1 MIQINKNTNKKPLAI
16 IITAAVLLILTV
28 SLIVMD
34 VLLRG
39 GVFTPE
45 QKPADTKP
53 VEMID
58 GEYLHNGTATY
69 VYPIVT
75 SDKIQS
81 MSVECDNGYFAAK
94 RPGKQSGIFVYY
106 YRDETGT
113 ERSYIPPISYNET
126 GFDFTSLYA
135 LADDGIRTHKLT
147 YVLSVLGS
155 LQFNERIALV
165 ADDRG
170 HYSEQLEAYGLNAED
185 RETMSFTYLDENGK
199 EISRTIHIG
208 NRIVS
213 GVGYYIQVE
222 GRDGYVYVV
231 TGAENLKYALEGF
244 NAFINPRLIM
254 AGNPKLDTTAE
265 PLLTSGYKQW
275 KNVVYDGKDEWGN
288 LKPTPDRV
296 AKGSTLVFTADVLT
310 SIYNGNASEVIKHG
324 DGYIH
329 SGYSAMSI
337 DLEAFSERDIYKR
350 FINTLVGRE
359 IGSYLGNE
367 LQATM
372 VYNNN
377 SAELKDGS
385 ATYTYTIFAIDSV
398 ITDTDERTSGA
409 VGDADLIKVYY
420 SPRRDGKSI
429 FTDLVHAVIDLNDER
444 IPENVRNYLRSAEIG
459 ELPERQ
465 VFDFTYTESNS
476 NVSTSKYVITDIT
489 LINEIIDDKLVMTEK
504 INENSIVSFNYQVI
518 SDGDVVDEGTQTV
531 PLYEINDES
540 DEYLRG
546 MKEAL
551 IGRTLEVDVNLSVY
565 ELKECNQFFMNFATY
580 SIRSLDYYVVRELIA
595 AYKFVNPSDRDVF
608 YGEAV
613 HENMLPAGHKYK
625 NYAIDWQSSDYVA
638 KVLGGLQLGGSSNVF
653 EGLVGNKVVDVGITP
668 TKMKKYGLYAYT
680 IYFELPRDLVELD
693 EGEYMWLDTVGTTLY
708 ISERNAD
715 GKRYVASDMYDI
727 IVEMDADTLY
737 WIEEDFLD
745 FWARRD
751 LVMIKHTKLDK
762 LSATVNLKNFRGK
775 YDFTVRHPDAWITQD
790 GLTFVDPGDDVQ
802 NKEKYNALSVSAS
815 ISGDYTESLLSKCIE
830 KFGVSSLELATVYNI
845 AGGVTSGNH
854 LVDGYDTLGDSAFKY
869 FLSVLYSTGY
879 VGHVS
884 EADKAAALLRDPVLT
899 LTFEVGESSGYE
911 YGYDFYYTDDGRVAV
926 SLYRLDTSNGA
937 HIGESCD
944 FYISNFAF
952 KKIIYALSDLTN
964 GVVIQ
969 LEDGFRD

>member
-1 MIQINKNTNKKPLAI
+1 MIQINKNTNKKPLAVM
-16 IITAAVLLILTV
+16 ITAAVLLLLTV
-28 SLIVMD
+28 ALIVMD

-39 GVFTPE
+39 GAFTPE
-45 QKPADTKP
+45 KAPEEIKPI
-53 VEMID
+53 EIIE
-58 GEYLHNGTATY
+58 GEYLHNGVSPY
-69 VYPIVT
+69 VYPVVT
-75 SDKIQS
+75 AAKIQS
-81 MSVECDNGYFAAK
+81 FAVECDNGYFAAK

-106 YRDETGT
+106 YKDEEGA

-135 LADDGIRTHKLT
+135 ISDDGINTHKLT

-170 HYSEQLEAYGLNAED
+170 HYTDQLAAYGLNEEN
-185 RETMSFTYLDENGK
+185 RETMSFSYLDENDK
-199 EISRTIHIG
+199 EVSRTIHIG
-208 NRIVS
+208 NRIAS
-213 GVGYYIQVE
+213 GIGYYIQVE
-222 GRDGYVYVV
+222 GRDGYVYAV

-265 PLLTSGYKQW
+265 PILTPGYKQW

-296 AKGSTLVFTADVLT
+296 VKGSTLVFTADVLT
-310 SIYNGNASEVIKHG
+310 SIYNGNTSEVVKHG

-337 DLEAFSERDIYKR
+337 DLESFADREIYKR
-350 FINTLVGRE
+350 FINTLVGRA
-359 IGSYLGNE
+359 IGSYEGDE
-367 LQATM
+367 LLATI

-377 SAELKDGS
+377 TAVLTEGAGK
-385 ATYTYTIFAIDSV
+385 YTYEIYEIDSI
-398 ITDTDERTSGA
+398 ITDTDERTSGF
-409 VGDADLIKVYY
+409 VGDADLVKVLY
-420 SPRRDGKSI
+420 SPKYDGEYV
-429 FTDLVHAVIDLNDER
+429 FTDLVHAVIDLTDER
-444 IPENVRNYLRSAEIG
+444 IPESVRDYLRNSQVG
-459 ELPERQ
+459 RLPEAQ
-465 VFDFTYTESNS
+465 IFDFTYTADNS
-476 NVSTSKYVITDIT
+476 NVSTSRYVITDIT
-489 LINEIIDDKLVMTEK
+489 LINEIIDEKLVMTEK
-504 INENSIVSFNYQVI
+504 INENSIVSFNYQII
-518 SDGDVVDEGTQTV
+518 SDGDVIDEGTQTV
-531 PLYEINDES
+531 PLYEIDDKS
-540 DEYLRG
+540 DEYLQS
-546 MKEAL
+546 MKAAL
-551 IGRTLEVDVNLSVY
+551 IGRTLEVDMNLAVY

-580 SIRSLDYYVVRELIA
+580 SIRSLDYYVVRELVA
-595 AYKFVNPSDRDVF
+595 AYRFVNPSDRDVF
-608 YGEAV
+608 YGESI
-613 HENMLPAGHKYK
+613 HENTLPAGHKYK
-625 NYAIDWQSSDYVA
+625 NYAVDWQSCDYVA
-638 KVLGGLQLGGSSNVF
+638 KVLGGLQLGSSSSVF

-693 EGEYMWLDTVGTTLY
+693 GGEYMWLDTVGTTLY

-802 NKEKYNALSVSAS
+802 NKEKYNALSVSAA

-830 KFGVSSLELATVYNI
+830 KFGVDSLELATVYNI

-926 SLYRLDTSNGA
+926 SLYRLDTSSGA